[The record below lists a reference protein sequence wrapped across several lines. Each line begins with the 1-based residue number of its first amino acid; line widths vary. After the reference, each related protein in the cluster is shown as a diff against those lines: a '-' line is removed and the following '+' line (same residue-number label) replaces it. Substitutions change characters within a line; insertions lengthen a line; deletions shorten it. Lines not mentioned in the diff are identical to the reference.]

1 MTILALACCIVT
13 GVALA
18 EVFGRGNVLVVRFS
32 AAPPPPPAEAEPAEP
47 AANRARKADRLAVA
61 TQAAAPDA
69 GEDSALAV
77 PLRQAVTTDGPVTD
91 DPVDV
96 EILPPTAPIEE
107 PPLPRSRPK
116 LANQL
121 VQKNYSL
128 LSDMQ
133 IAALKGRLQLTSAQE
148 PYWPAV
154 ESALRDVARKIHERR
169 AVPGRQAAL
178 SPGEIEQIKTSV
190 RPLLSRLREDQK
202 REARA
207 LARIIGLEAVASLI

>member
-1 MTILALACCIVT
+1 MTIFALACCIVT

-18 EVFGRGNVLVVRFS
+18 GVFGRGNVLFVRFS
-32 AAPPPPPAEAEPAEP
+32 AAPPPPAEAEPAEP
-47 AANRARKADRLAVA
+47 TANRAGKADRLAVA
-61 TQAAAPDA
+61 IQTAAPDA
-69 GEDSALAV
+69 GEDLASPA
-77 PLRQAVTTDGPVTD
+77 PLRQAV
-91 DPVDV
+91 PVDA
-96 EILPPTAPIEE
+96 EIVPTTAPIEQ
-107 PPLPRSRPK
+107 PPLPRPRPK

-148 PYWPAV
+148 PFWPAV

-169 AVPGRQAAL
+169 AVPGRPVAF
-178 SPGEIEQIKTSV
+178 SPDEIEQIKTAA